1 VEDELVVSLTS
12 VDRSGAAV
20 ALVGEERVLV
30 HGALPGER
38 VRVRRVRE
46 LAPGRTLAEL
56 ASVLESSPFRV
67 AARCRHAS
75 LCGGCTWQH
84 VAYEEQLRMKARG
97 LESVLRRALGED
109 APPVRPMIGTPVD
122 EDGMPW
128 GYRQK
133 SSFVLAPGP
142 SGRGLV
148 MGHYARGTHDVV
160 PVVECPAHPARAN
173 RVAFALRDALAAGR
187 VDGAS
192 EDLRRGTARHVVLRT
207 ARDES
212 ECVAM
217 LVVAREDPAIEGPLR
232 RLLSSPDAP
241 DGLAVNLNDR
251 PGPYLVGRETRRVHG
266 PGHVREASLGPAFLV
281 SPTSFF
287 QTNVAAAAVLVDLV
301 VRACEGTRDARR
313 RLLDLYSG
321 SGLFSLPLAARGH
334 EVVAVEASRKG
345 ARDAELNRRTNGV
358 PEERLTL
365 VTADVERALPRL
377 GEGKPFDA
385 VVLDPPRDGCPPVVL
400 RAVFRKLRPKR
411 AVIVSCNPEAL
422 GRELGAALAAGY
434 RVLSVQPVDMFP
446 HTPHVE
452 AVAVLAR
459 GERDRRAPAG
469 GGPREERGTR
479 PRKPSSRSRTPGSR
493 RPRAPGHSRTP

>member
-1 VEDELVVSLTS
+1 VEDELVVSLTA

-20 ALVGEERVLV
+20 ALVGDERVLV
-30 HGALPGER
+30 HGAIPGER

-56 ASVLESSPFRV
+56 VCVLEPSPFRV

-97 LESVLRRALGED
+97 LESALRRALGES
-109 APPVRPMIGTPVD
+109 APPVRPMIGTPAG

-148 MGHYARGTHDVV
+148 MGHYARGTHEVV
-160 PVVECPAHPARAN
+160 AVDECPAHPARAN
-173 RVAFALRDALAAGR
+173 RVAFALRDALAAER

-281 SPTSFF
+281 SPTAFF

-301 VRACEGTRDARR
+301 VRACEGKRDVRR

-334 EVVAVEASRKG
+334 EVVAVEASRKA
-345 ARDAELNRRTNGV
+345 ARDGELNRRTNGV
-358 PEERLTL
+358 PEERLTI
-365 VTADVERALPRL
+365 VAADVERALPRL
-377 GEGKPFDA
+377 AEGKPFDA
-385 VVLDPPRDGCPPVVL
+385 LVLDPPREGCPPAVL
-400 RAVFRKLRPKR
+400 RGVFRRLRPPR
-411 AVIVSCNPEAL
+411 VVIVSCSPEAL
-422 GRELGAALAAGY
+422 GRELAAGLAAGY
-434 RVLSVQPVDMFP
+434 RVLSLQPVDMFP

-459 GERDRRAPAG
+459 GERDPRGPAG
-469 GGPREERGTR
+469 GGPREARGAR
-479 PRKPSSRSRTPGSR
+479 PRTPSSRSRTPGSR
-493 RPRAPGHSRTP
+493 RPRAPGRSRTP

>member
-12 VDRSGAAV
+12 FDRSGAAV
-20 ALVGEERVLV
+20 ARVGEGRLLV
-30 HGALPGER
+30 HGAIPGER
-38 VRVRRVRE
+38 ARVRRTRE

-56 ASVLESSPFRV
+56 VSVLEPSPDRV
-67 AARCRHAS
+67 EPRCRHAS
-75 LCGGCTWQH
+75 VCGGCTWQH
-84 VAYEEQLRMKARG
+84 VAYGAQLRTKTRL
-97 LESVLRRALGED
+97 LEDALRRALGER
-109 APPVRPMIGTPVD
+109 APAVAAMIGTAAA
-122 EDGMPW
+122 EGEMPW

-133 SSFVLAPGP
+133 SSFVLGPGP

-160 PVVECPAHPARAN
+160 PVVECPVHPPRAN
-173 RVAFALRDALAAGR
+173 RVAFALRDALAAAG

-207 ARDES
+207 TRDES

-217 LVVAREDPAIEGPLR
+217 LVVSRADPAVEAPLR
-232 RLLSSPDAP
+232 RLLSSADAP

-251 PGPYLVGRETRRVHG
+251 PGPYLVGRETRRVSG
-266 PGHVREASLGPAFLV
+266 PGHVRETSLGPAFLV
-281 SPTSFF
+281 SPTAFF

-301 VRACEGTRDARR
+301 VRACEGRRDVRR

-334 EVVAVEASRKG
+334 TVVAVEASRKG
-345 ARDAELNRRTNGV
+345 ARDAELNRRANGV
-358 PEERLTL
+358 PEERLAL
-365 VTADVERALPRL
+365 VTADAERALPRL
-377 GEGKPFDA
+377 AEGEPFDA
-385 VVLDPPRDGCPPVVL
+385 VVLDPPRDGCPPGVL
-400 RAVFRKLRPKR
+400 RGVFRRLRPKR
-411 AVIVSCNPEAL
+411 AVVVSCSPDAL
-422 GRELGAALAAGY
+422 GRELAFAVAAGY

-459 GERDRRAPAG
+459 GEGAGPAPPGGGRAP
-469 GGPREERGTR
+469 T

-493 RPRAPGHSRTP
+493 RPRAPGRSRTP